1 MGARFCLHVALTNP
15 ELVAGLVLIG
25 GTAGIEDPDERDARR
40 AQDLRTA
47 ERIAEEGLA
56 PFLDAWLP
64 QPLFAGLPADEP
76 FREERL
82 THTVAGL
89 PSSPDQAGTGAQAT
103 SGHKLARPEMPLPSV
118 AAAHDSKV
126 PPAPRH

>member
-25 GTAGIEDPDERDARR
+25 GTAGIEDPDERAARR

-56 PFLDAWLP
+56 PFLHALLSP
-64 QPLFAGLPADEP
+64 PLFAAPPPDQA
-76 FREERL
+76 FRQERL
-82 THTVAGL
+82 THTVAG
-89 PSSPDQAGTGAQAT
+89 PQSTPAPPRHGAQDPAWQH
-103 SGHKLARPEMPLPSV
+103 GQ
-118 AAAHDSKV
+118 AAG
-126 PPAPRH
+126 